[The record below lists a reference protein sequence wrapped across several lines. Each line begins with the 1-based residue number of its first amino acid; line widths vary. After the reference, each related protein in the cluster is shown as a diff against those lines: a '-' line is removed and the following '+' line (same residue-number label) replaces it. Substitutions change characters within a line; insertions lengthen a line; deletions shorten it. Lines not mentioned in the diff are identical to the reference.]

1 MQPGQEI
8 LQKWDEQAARLHPRM
23 EFTWDGLVLGAG
35 TVLAKAGRDKN
46 GASRV
51 ALDDEPRV
59 MALIATAFERPV
71 EPYLLAKIS
80 RACELWNEG
89 EKALAHIHLAHA
101 GLPPCGENE
110 ALRLFIAEALLADD
124 VPPDALLEAQGFDP
138 ATLDLFKYPGQPRVP
153 AGSGRESGEYTYGRA
168 NVTPVAF
175 HGRERR
181 PGHRGGSVFD
191 AIRSFLD
198 WLRERQ
204 KRKENEPA
212 PETKPPT
219 HEHSV
224 QPQIK
229 PFGTVESD
237 LPRPGYGEEVPI
249 PGLPDDIKGTDVTKP
264 SARMPN
270 YSSNLTRD
278 EFESL
283 LTQQGWTKELSPDGK
298 AMIYSKDGAEYVVRD
313 DAKSTEGPTADFY
326 HPSGTGKKID
336 MKLRLRNE

>member
-198 WLRERQ
+198 WLRARGAAREAVP
-204 KRKENEPA
+204 EPEKPSPRGEISPPLQS
-212 PETKPPT
+212 PETLETEDLQLPKLDPNKIHHIFDDPDHGLNVLIDKFGSSENAFDAVAAAT
-219 HEHSV
+219 RDAINSQGISGQFEIQVEIGGQSV
-224 QPQIK
+224 TVRGRVHNGIVNI
-229 PFGTVESD
+229 GTVF
-237 LPRPGYGEEVPI
+237 I
-249 PGLPDDIKGTDVTKP
+249 P
-264 SARMPN
+264 
-270 YSSNLTRD
+270 
-278 EFESL
+278 
-283 LTQQGWTKELSPDGK
+283 WT
-298 AMIYSKDGAEYVVRD
+298 
-313 DAKSTEGPTADFY
+313 
-326 HPSGTGKKID
+326 H
-336 MKLRLRNE
+336 